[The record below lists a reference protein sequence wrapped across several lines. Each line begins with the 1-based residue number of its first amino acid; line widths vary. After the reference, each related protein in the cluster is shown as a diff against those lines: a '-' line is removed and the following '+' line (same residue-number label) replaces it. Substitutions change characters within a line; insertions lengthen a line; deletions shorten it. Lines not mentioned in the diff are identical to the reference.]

1 MISPSAISSSS
12 AAAKYHLE
20 KNGQQNSADGRSEY
34 YQKDGVRSAWGG
46 TGASYAGLSLGGEIS
61 RNDFTRLLD
70 GKVTDFA
77 GGRAGEERQLGR
89 VQIDKKTG
97 ERTIEHRAGLDFT
110 FAPPKSVS
118 IGSEVFGKEGIR
130 EAHEVGVRAAMDF
143 LERHAAQ
150 ARVNGETI
158 KTGNLVYAK
167 FEHSISRDLDPQAHT
182 HVIIANAT
190 NHEGKWFSLSNE
202 KLLDLR
208 TTADQIYKN
217 EMARELQAN
226 GYELSFDAKGSFEIS
241 SYSKEHLDTFSKR
254 SETIDAHL
262 RAQGIDPAHATY
274 SERQKATL
282 ATRQGKDA
290 PDSAVAQRGQW
301 QEQARE
307 HGIRAPEASREPLA
321 RDHAAGNEALT
332 KALAHITEREAAFS
346 AKDLY
351 KASAQFSEGRATYA
365 QLEKAIGDA
374 QRQGTLI
381 ERSDGKFTT
390 REMVQAEK
398 SMAKALESGRGAHQT
413 VMTDREFDR
422 GLAKFEDRKT
432 SEMRSA
438 GQLKDGER
446 FQLKDEQRN
455 AARMILT
462 GNDRFQGVQGLA
474 GTGKTTMLEFVREAA
489 ENKGWKVEGF
499 SNGAAQAQKME
510 QESGIRSTTTA
521 RHLIDHQQTLKDAAL
536 AQRALATH
544 EANKNASPA
553 TMIKPDFQKLEA
565 AAKKGDVRKDF
576 DSRGR
581 AYYTDKQGH
590 TWTRGLYENGK
601 ATTSANVNHLGLTE
615 TKYVIV
621 QDKGFSGLLGGTT
634 VIKSGGTLKSE
645 AAGALRDKLHDATRD
660 SKLAQFAT
668 KPLDNV
674 LAKGEQW
681 QKAGILESIAVRA
694 KISLENRNSVQQ
706 EREALRVQA
715 SEVAARGG
723 EPKQTLRVMD
733 EASMSGQRQF
743 NDVMRSTQQSGART
757 VFLGDAKQ
765 HQGVEAG
772 RAFEKA
778 QGHMPMAQ
786 MQDIARQKTEY
797 MKEAVSKIVSG
808 QHAEAMKGLDTREVR
823 TEQDKVEAKWANK
836 IDGINAKLEAKQS
849 LSDREKADQKQ
860 YRDELKAAAK
870 IDNLAVIKTLAQDY
884 SAQPQA
890 DRDKT
895 LVVSSTN
902 ADRTAIN
909 NAIRDELKA
918 SDGIAKEGRII
929 ETFQKTDKTQAELA
943 KASSYE
949 KGEVVRFSSD
959 YKSIGAQKGAEAT
972 VEKTDARL
980 NTVTV
985 RFDDGRQGTFQA
997 DKCQGRE
1004 VYQRQEKEFS
1014 KGDRVAFTKNDKDA
1028 GVNNG
1033 DKGTVEKTEGSKM
1046 TVKLDSGQQKEIDTS
1061 QYKNIDHGYCS
1072 TSHAVQG
1079 QTSDPVW
1086 IHHNTE
1092 AGRHG
1097 DRESYVNVT
1106 RARDYARVYTQNAEK
1121 AALQSGQKLSKEEAH
1136 TRDMDKPDA
1145 RDRMLESF
1153 REKGYLDDGKGA
1165 SATAHS
1171 SEYLNETKAAV
1182 LNNSEAN
1189 AHKAHE
1195 SGEKGV
1201 ASSAEAKA
1209 QPSHDKSGHGK
1220 FGGQE
1225 HGKGESSGQGHSK
1238 GESGGRGADKGH
1250 ERDMGG
1256 RSR

>member
-1 MISPSAISSSS
+1 MISCSAISSSG
-12 AAAKYHLE
+12 AAANYHLE
-20 KNGQQNSADGRSEY
+20 KNGQQSLADGRSEY
-34 YQKDGVRSAWGG
+34 YQQDEVRSAWGG
-46 TGASYAGLSLGGEIS
+46 TGAAYAGLSLGGEIS
-61 RNDFTRLLD
+61 RSDFTRLLD
-70 GKVTDFA
+70 GKVADFA
-77 GGRAGEERQLGR
+77 GDRAGEERLLGR
-89 VQIDKKTG
+89 AQIDKETG
-97 ERTIEHRAGLDFT
+97 ERTIEHRAGWDFT
-110 FAPPKSVS
+110 FAAPKSVS
-118 IGSEVFGKEGIR
+118 IGSEVFGKEEIR
-130 EAHEVGVRAAMDF
+130 EAHETGVRAAMDF

-150 ARVNGETI
+150 ARVNGETV

-167 FEHSISRDLDPQAHT
+167 FEHSISRDIDPQAHT

-190 NHEGKWFSLSNE
+190 NHEGKWYSLSNE

-208 TTADQIYKN
+208 TAADQIYKN
-217 EMARELQAN
+217 EMARELQAK
-226 GYELSFDAKGSFEIS
+226 GYELSFDAKGGFEIS
-241 SYSKEHLDTFSKR
+241 SYSKEQLNTFSKR

-262 RAQGIDPAHATY
+262 RAQGIDPENATY

-282 ATRQGKDA
+282 DTRQGKDA

-307 HGIRAPEASREPLA
+307 HDIHAPDASREPLA

-365 QLEKAIGDA
+365 QLEKAISDA
-374 QRQGTLI
+374 QRHGTLI

-398 SMAKALESGRGAHQT
+398 SMAKALESGRGAHQA

-422 GLAKFEDRKT
+422 ALAKFEDRKT

-438 GQLKDGER
+438 GHLRESER

-544 EANKNASPA
+544 EANRNASPA

-581 AYYTDKQGH
+581 AYYTDKQGQ
-590 TWTRGLYENGK
+590 TWARGLYENAK
-601 ATTSANVNHLGLTE
+601 TTTSANVNHLGLTE

-645 AAGALRDKLHDATRD
+645 AAGALRDKLHEATRD

-694 KISLENRNSVQQ
+694 KIALENRNSVQQ
-706 EREALRVQA
+706 ERETLKAQA
-715 SEVAARGG
+715 SQVAARGA
-723 EPKQTLRVMD
+723 EPQQTLRIMD

-743 NDVMRSTQQSGART
+743 NNVMRASQQAGART

-778 QGHMPMAQ
+778 QGHMPVAKI
-786 MQDIARQKTEY
+786 QDISRQKTEHT
-797 MKEAVSKIVSG
+797 KEAVGKIVSG

-823 TEQDKVEAKWANK
+823 VEQDKVEAKWANK

-849 LSDREKADQKQ
+849 LSDQEKADQKQ
-860 YRDELKAAAK
+860 YRDELKTAAK
-870 IDNLAVIKTLAQDY
+870 IDNQAVIKALAKDY
-884 SAQPQA
+884 AAQPQA

-902 ADRTAIN
+902 PDRTAIN

-918 SDGIAKEGRII
+918 SNSIAKEGRIV
-929 ETFQKTDKTQAELA
+929 ETYQRTDKTQAELA
-943 KASSYE
+943 KASSFE
-949 KGEVVRFSSD
+949 KGEVVRFTSD
-959 YKSIGAQKGAEAT
+959 YKSIGAQKGTDAT
-972 VEKTDARL
+972 VEKTDVRV

-985 RFDDGRQGTFQA
+985 RFADGRQGTFQA

-1028 GVNNG
+1028 GLNNG
-1033 DKGTVEKTEGSKM
+1033 DKGTVEKIEGSKM
-1046 TVKLDSGQQKEIDTS
+1046 TVKLDSGQRKEIDTS

-1072 TSHAVQG
+1072 TSHAAQG
-1079 QTSDPVW
+1079 QTVDKVM
-1086 IHHNTE
+1086 IHHNTQ

-1097 DRESYVNVT
+1097 DRETYVNVT
-1106 RARDYARVYTQNAEK
+1106 RAREDAKVYTQNADK
-1121 AALQSGQKLSKEEAH
+1121 AAMQSGQQLSKEEAH

-1145 RDRMLESF
+1145 RDRMLDSF
-1153 REKGYLDDGKGA
+1153 REKGYLDEGQRA
-1165 SATAHS
+1165 SATAQS
-1171 SEYLNETKAAV
+1171 SEHLNQAKAAV
-1182 LNNSEAN
+1182 LNNAEAN
-1189 AHKAHE
+1189 ANKAQE
-1195 SGEKGV
+1195 SGEKGI
-1201 ASSAEAKA
+1201 ASAADTKA
-1209 QPSHDKSGHGK
+1209 QPDHDKSGHSK
-1220 FGGQE
+1220 AGGGG
-1225 HGKGESSGQGHSK
+1225 HDKSESS
-1238 GESGGRGADKGH
+1238 GRGADKEH

-1256 RSR
+1256 RGR